1 MKSIIKKSTLVALMA
16 ANCVNA
22 GSFSEYF
29 PSDLFSTSLVMLEA
43 AIPAP
48 HTLVDLQEARNKEA
62 QKDLVLVDNS
72 VQINT
77 EEKNLAE
84 SEEARL
90 KKLNNKKNKKT
101 TLTIVQ
107 DFPKKAA
114 DQNVAPSIN
123 LVQDNSTVAVNETK
137 PIAIADNNKTAT
149 IDLIIG
155 QDFPK
160 KAKKDNNIAG
170 NVEMVQGQEANTRLH
185 FRKNGND
192 K

>member
-1 MKSIIKKSTLVALMA
+1 MKSIIKKSTLIALMA
-16 ANCVNA
+16 ASVVNA

-48 HTLVDLQEARNKEA
+48 HTLVELQESRKKDA

-72 VQINT
+72 VQVNA

-90 KKLNNKKNKKT
+90 KKMNNKKNKKT

-107 DFPKKAA
+107 DFPKKTAEQTGA
-114 DQNVAPSIN
+114 SSIN
-123 LVQDNSTVAVNETK
+123 LVQDNSTVSVNETK
-137 PIAIADNNKTAT
+137 QIADNNKNAT
-149 IDLIIG
+149 TDLIIA

-160 KAKKDNNIAG
+160 KANKDNNIAG
-170 NVEMVQGQEANTRLH
+170 NVEMVQGQEQNTRLH
-185 FRKNGND
+185 FRKNSND
-192 K
+192 N